1 MTKLPPLRE
10 LHFGELDASQE
21 AARSPEL
28 LTKGYFDFRSAAYA
42 ISSQGTWL
50 LLGPKGAGKSAV
62 LEYLKLTWQGRY
74 NRFFKYWEL
83 DSFPVVDVAKVDP
96 SGQSGLRAKPAWE
109 MLLLL
114 KLLESFAED
123 EGATKSN
130 DFTTLVQELRKS
142 GLLTQDL
149 ARVVTSLASNTWTID
164 LKLFKWS
171 GEQRSKDTSITDIV
185 HDIRKVLLGFS
196 TESQHLLALDGLDT
210 FFFEGGTGWES
221 LSGLIDALAAVNNFL
236 LSLKLPA
243 SVVMTLR
250 SDHFDALNS
259 QNSNKLKD
267 RTVFLDWAG
276 GGIGA
281 QNSLWQIV
289 TRKAAVARPE
299 VSDLVRQY
307 LSLPV
312 QKPEFPSVAEY
323 LLSYTRLLPRDIVA
337 LMRHVQHASPG
348 SSPVTSDA
356 AKAAAKEYSEQYF
369 VGELMNNL
377 SGVLISSEAHKVA
390 DFRDAIR
397 SAPTRYFSFRYM
409 TEELNGVLTPEQVR
423 ALLRRMFETGGLA
436 VSNATT
442 SGKRYTDFTFRRVS
456 GGAFSTRY
464 DYLLHD
470 ALTRAWNRPWF

>member
-28 LTKGYFDFRSAAYA
+28 LTKGYFDFRNAAYA

-62 LEYLKLTWQGRY
+62 LEYLKLSWQGRY
-74 NRFFKYWEL
+74 DRFFKYWAL
-83 DSFPVVDVAKVDP
+83 DSFPVVGVGQLDP
-96 SGQSGLRAKPAWE
+96 SGHSGQRAQPAWE

-149 ARVVTSLASNTWTID
+149 ARVVTSWASNLWTID

-171 GEQRSKDTSITDIV
+171 GEQRSKETSITDIV
-185 HDIRKVLLGFS
+185 HDIRKVLEGFS

-267 RTVFLDWAG
+267 RTVFLDWTG

-299 VSDLVRQY
+299 VSNLVHQY
-307 LSLPV
+307 LSSPV
-312 QKPEFPSVAEY
+312 QKPEFPRVAEY

-337 LMRHVQHASPG
+337 LMGHVQNASPG

-377 SGVLISSEAHKVA
+377 SGVLPSSEAYKVV
-390 DFRDAIR
+390 DFRDAMR
-397 SAPTRYFSFRYM
+397 GAPTRYFNFKYM

-436 VSNATT
+436 VSNKAT
-442 SGKRYTDFTFRRVS
+442 SGKRHTDFTFRCVL
-456 GGAFSTRY
+456 GGTFSTRH

>member
-21 AARSPEL
+21 AARFPEL
-28 LTKGYFDFRSAAYA
+28 LTKGYFDFRDAAYA
-42 ISSQGTWL
+42 ISSRGTWL

-62 LEYLKLTWQGRY
+62 LEYLKLSWQDRY
-74 NRFFKYWEL
+74 DRFFKYWEL

-123 EGATKSN
+123 EGATKST
-130 DFTTLVQELRKS
+130 DFTNLVQELRKS

-171 GEQRSKDTSITDIV
+171 GEQRRKDTSITDIG
-185 HDIRKVLLGFS
+185 HDIRKVLEGFS

-221 LSGLIDALAAVNNFL
+221 LSGLIDALAAVNTLL

-289 TRKAAVARPE
+289 TRKAAVARPA

-312 QKPEFPSVAEY
+312 QRPEFPSVAEY

-377 SGVLISSEAHKVA
+377 SGVLPSSEAHKVA

-397 SAPTRYFSFRYM
+397 SAPTRYFDFRYM
-409 TEELNGVLTPEQVR
+409 IEELNGVLTPEQVR

-436 VSNATT
+436 VSNKTT
-442 SGKRYTDFTFRRVS
+442 SGKRYTDFTFRSVS
-456 GGAFSTRY
+456 GAAFTTRY
-464 DYLLHD
+464 DYMLHD
-470 ALTRAWNRPWF
+470 ALTRAWNRPWR